1 MSFSERTDGKYNRKS
16 EYFLV
21 SVKERN
27 MDEFI
32 ATLEKDK
39 RRHAEPKADEV
50 LALGPNQ
57 RHKNKNIN
65 LGELFYLINSY
76 NSLGSSSYFYLN
88 RLEKIILDQI
98 DKDYLE
104 MGKTKPDLSAM
115 DNLRRDMSKDRP
127 TGIKRD
133 WHQDNNQRESG

>member
-57 RHKNKNIN
+57 RHKNNFLTN
-65 LGELFYLINSY
+65 LLFHPW
-76 NSLGSSSYFYLN
+76 
-88 RLEKIILDQI
+88 IL
-98 DKDYLE
+98 
-104 MGKTKPDLSAM
+104 
-115 DNLRRDMSKDRP
+115 
-127 TGIKRD
+127 
-133 WHQDNNQRESG
+133 